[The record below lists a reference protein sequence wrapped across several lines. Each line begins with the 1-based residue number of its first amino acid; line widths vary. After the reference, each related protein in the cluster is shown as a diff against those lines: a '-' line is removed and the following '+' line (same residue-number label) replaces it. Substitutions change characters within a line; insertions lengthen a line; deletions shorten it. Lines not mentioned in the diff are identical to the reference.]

1 MPFTI
6 PDPTL
11 EPEPDF
17 NDKAFGASQQILLK
31 GGILEGAVN
40 NTIQE
45 IWINNREAQH
55 VNWECNCDKYLRQEQ
70 EHLNQP
76 PQVPPAPLDTNPA
89 PPPAPIPPIIN
100 QALHP
105 PPPPLEIAKDKKTP
119 KVGAFPHG
127 VPVATESALYPSDYT
142 KQKLI
147 KGEWVE
153 LWYFTKNGCLEAV

>member
-55 VNWECNCDKYLRQEQ
+55 VNWEHNCDKYLRQEQ

-76 PQVPPAPLDTNPA
+76 PQAPPAPPDTNPA
-89 PPPAPIPPIIN
+89 PPPPPSHPSSTKHCIHHPHPLRLPRTRRPPRWEPSLVGYLWQQN
-100 QALHP
+100 QLY
-105 PPPPLEIAKDKKTP
+105 TP
-119 KVGAFPHG
+119 QITLSK
-127 VPVATESALYPSDYT
+127 SSS
-142 KQKLI
+142 K
-147 KGEWVE
+147 
-153 LWYFTKNGCLEAV
+153 KNG